1 MTVTEKFY
9 SLSIDKQDLVID
21 QLADR
26 VRKSGDIKFSLMIL
40 SNNLGLNGKEIID
53 RIKLKLS

>member
-1 MTVTEKFY
+1 MIVTEKFY
-9 SLSIDKQDLVID
+9 SLSIDKQELVID
-21 QLADR
+21 QLTDK

-53 RIKLKLS
+53 RIKSKLN